1 MALRQG
7 SIGSLIEIEVTENGA
22 PLDISSATATIVKL
36 TKPNGEAVEWE
47 AIFGDAGGTDGMLQY
62 TTVEGDLDQAGTWTG
77 QPLITLPTGQWP
89 TDPFYFEVGYAL

>member
-7 SIGSLIEIEVTENGA
+7 SIGSLIEIEVTEDGVA
-22 PLDISSATATIVKL
+22 LDISSATALTLKL
-36 TKPNGEAVEWE
+36 TKPNGDAVEWE
-47 AIFGDAGGTDGMLQY
+47 VDFGDAGGVDGMLAY
-62 TTVEGDLDQAGTWTG
+62 TTLEGDLDQAGTWTA